1 MTLRA
6 SLLRELD
13 NPNLSVS
20 SRAELC
26 CELASEY
33 ENKGEYDKARKVL
46 GDYWRRIGERAKLK
60 GLEANTAGEVLLR
73 VGVLT
78 GAIGSKQQIL
88 EAQETAKNLISQSLT
103 IFQASN
109 YRKKIAEAQTEL
121 ALCYWRTGEIN
132 EARDVL
138 EVALSRLTVD
148 NDVKAKA
155 VLRLA
160 IVELEATERHKA
172 LSILT
177 DYMTLF
183 QKLNNQTLKGS
194 YYSTLAN
201 VLERLWETE
210 RKTEYLDRAL
220 VDYAAASYY
229 FEKAEHRCYLASV
242 ENNLGL
248 LYFTIN
254 RCNEAHEHLDHARR
268 VFASLKDTGSIA
280 QVDDTRASVFLKQ
293 GRIIEAERAARSAV
307 RTLER
312 SGRHDTLAEA
322 LVTHG
327 RALARLKKY
336 GASLAAFRRA
346 IDLAQQIGTHSR
358 AAEAALAAFEELGEH
373 LVAADKGRLVSGRA
387 LRDEKKT
394 MEHHAIRLA
403 LRQANGSVTDAARIL
418 GISYQ
423 SLAYMLN
430 TRHED
435 LLEERSPVRRRPRK
449 E

>member
-13 NPNLSVS
+13 NPSLSVS

-26 CELASEY
+26 CELAKEL
-33 ENKGEYDKARKVL
+33 ENKGEYDEARKVL
-46 GDYWRRIGERAKLK
+46 ADYWRRIGERPKLK
-60 GLEANTAGEVLLR
+60 GLEANAAGEVLLR

-78 GAIGSKQQIL
+78 EAIGSKQQIA
-88 EAQETAKNLISQSLT
+88 EAQETAKNLISESLT
-103 IFQASN
+103 IFQSSN

-138 EVALSRLTVD
+138 EDALSRLTVD
-148 NDVKAKA
+148 NEVKAKA

-177 DYMTLF
+177 DYATLF
-183 QKLNNQTLKGS
+183 HKINNQTLKGS

-201 VLERLWETE
+201 VLERMWETE

-220 VDYAAASYY
+220 VEYAAASYY
-229 FEKAEHRCYLASV
+229 FQKAEHRCYLASV

-254 RCNEAHEHLDHARR
+254 RFDEAHEHLDHARR
-268 VFASLKDTGSIA
+268 VFARLKDSGSIA
-280 QVDDTRASVFLKQ
+280 QVDDTRASVFLQQ
-293 GRIIEAERAARSAV
+293 GRVIEAERVARSAV

-327 RALARLKKY
+327 RALARLKNY
-336 GASLAAFRRA
+336 GASLSTFRRA
-346 IDLAQQIGTHSR
+346 IDLAQHIGTSIR
-358 AAEAALAAFEELGEH
+358 AAEAALAAFQELGEH
-373 LVAADKGRLVSGRA
+373 LAAVEKGQLVSGHG
-387 LRDEKKT
+387 LGHEKKS

-403 LRQANGSVTDAARIL
+403 LRQANGSVTDAARML

-435 LLEERSPVRRRPRK
+435 LLKDRTPVRRRPRK
-449 E
+449 